1 MPRLFSGAFL
11 AACVASFAT
20 LPPANAAPRVFAGAA
35 ESTRGHACDNAMENA
50 HEVADSRGSVCS
62 PLSLDAT
69 TGCCLEPK
77 TSMDESACASSCSEN
92 ACCDSF
98 ARCVTC
104 CHRRLLDQIAAREH
118 LDDELTPVSHMHPTM
133 WRKWLIT
140 HDPNMGGHGRE
151 DVRGESHPF
160 PQGRDDYRV
169 APFQYCSH
177 RCRTNAQVTK
187 YENEYQH
194 PKHHCF
200 GSAYVEAHGADD
212 TLSPG
217 REKLHDQAG
226 DFKLSSGVEVELG
239 LAKRIPT
246 PSDRDAGSSS
256 STSGGFAGVFM
267 RGLRAHTRE
276 DDVARIR
283 GGSAAM
289 LAAEVVAVA
298 AAAAT
303 GAAFRARRK
312 RSPNARRA
320 RSSNAPTR

>member
-1 MPRLFSGAFL
+1 
-11 AACVASFAT
+11 
-20 LPPANAAPRVFAGAA
+20 
-35 ESTRGHACDNAMENA
+35 
-50 HEVADSRGSVCS
+50 
-62 PLSLDAT
+62 
-69 TGCCLEPK
+69 
-77 TSMDESACASSCSEN
+77 MDESACASSCSEN

-239 LAKRIPT
+239 LAKRNP
-246 PSDRDAGSSS
+246 DAVGQR
-256 STSGGFAGVFM
+256 
-267 RGLRAHTRE
+267 RGEFEFHLGDSRGCSRGDYARE
-276 DDVARIR
+276 
-283 GGSAAM
+283 
-289 LAAEVVAVA
+289 
-298 AAAAT
+298 
-303 GAAFRARRK
+303 RARTMSRGYAGE
-312 RSPNARRA
+312 ARRCS
-320 RSSNAPTR
+320 RRR

>member
-1 MPRLFSGAFL
+1 MPCPALTANHAAFVFRAFL

-151 DVRGESHPF
+151 DVRGESHPL
-160 PQGRDDYRV
+160 PPGPRRLPRRALPVLLPPNV
-169 APFQYCSH
+169 APAA
-177 RCRTNAQVTK
+177 RVTK

-217 REKLHDQAG
+217 REK
-226 DFKLSSGVEVELG
+226 
-239 LAKRIPT
+239 T
-246 PSDRDAGSSS
+246 PRP
-256 STSGGFAGVFM
+256 GG
-267 RGLRAHTRE
+267 RL
-276 DDVARIR
+276 
-283 GGSAAM
+283 
-289 LAAEVVAVA
+289 
-298 AAAAT
+298 
-303 GAAFRARRK
+303 
-312 RSPNARRA
+312 
-320 RSSNAPTR
+320 

>member
-1 MPRLFSGAFL
+1 M
-11 AACVASFAT
+11 
-20 LPPANAAPRVFAGAA
+20 
-35 ESTRGHACDNAMENA
+35 
-50 HEVADSRGSVCS
+50 
-62 PLSLDAT
+62 
-69 TGCCLEPK
+69 
-77 TSMDESACASSCSEN
+77 
-92 ACCDSF
+92 
-98 ARCVTC
+98 
-104 CHRRLLDQIAAREH
+104 
-118 LDDELTPVSHMHPTM
+118 
-133 WRKWLIT
+133 
-140 HDPNMGGHGRE
+140 
-151 DVRGESHPF
+151 
-160 PQGRDDYRV
+160 
-169 APFQYCSH
+169 
-177 RCRTNAQVTK
+177 TK

-256 STSGGFAGVFM
+256 STSGGFAGVFT
-267 RGLRAHTRE
+267 RGLRARTRE
-276 DDVARIR
+276 DDIARIR

-298 AAAAT
+298 AAVAT
-303 GAAFRARRK
+303 GAAFRARQK